1 MLLLLLLLL
10 SLPEHGGGG
19 GLARGGR
26 TEVPAGPT
34 PAVTFASAGR
44 GYSKT
49 FKGLVEARTT
59 LDGVLFLGTE

>member
-1 MLLLLLLLL
+1 MLLLLLLLLL
-10 SLPEHGGGG
+10 SLPEHGG

-34 PAVTFASAGR
+34 PVTFAATGR
-44 GYSKT
+44 GYSET
-49 FKGLVEARTT
+49 FQGLVEARTT